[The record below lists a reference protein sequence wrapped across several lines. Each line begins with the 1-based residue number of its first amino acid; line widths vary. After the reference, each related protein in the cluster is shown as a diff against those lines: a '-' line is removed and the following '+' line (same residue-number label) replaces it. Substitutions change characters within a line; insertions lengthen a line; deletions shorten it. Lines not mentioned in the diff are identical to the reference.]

1 MALPFSHQ
9 FPTGPFGN
17 RVPKAQQQIIIQGS
31 KPFCGG
37 ESGWWHQI
45 QGNKKG
51 LQLLANPWFY
61 CVVPKGIWTPVA
73 GVKGGWQGFGN
84 NPKTTETTINID
96 IALKR

>member
-1 MALPFSHQ
+1 MKVQFLHGLTKFKTRGQQMALPFSHQ

-31 KPFCGG
+31 KSFCGR

-51 LQLLANPWFY
+51 LQLLANP
-61 CVVPKGIWTPVA
+61 
-73 GVKGGWQGFGN
+73 
-84 NPKTTETTINID
+84 
-96 IALKR
+96 